1 MVRKKTDIY
10 EVVRIQHFQVEI
22 DGKMVTRKR
31 VTMAPVEITYSVAQI
46 KIKKPERKKRETTFI
61 SLFD

>member
-1 MVRKKTDIY
+1 MVKKCKDRY
-10 EVVRIQHFQVEI
+10 EVVNIQHFQVEI

-31 VTMAPVEITYSVAQI
+31 VMMKPVEIHYTTGSI
-46 KIKKPERKKRETTFI
+46 KTKKPEKKKKEITFI

>member
-46 KIKKPERKKRETTFI
+46 KIKKPERKKKETTFI

>member
-31 VTMAPVEITYSVAQI
+31 VTMAPVEIN
-46 KIKKPERKKRETTFI
+46 
-61 SLFD
+61 

>member
-1 MVRKKTDIY
+1 MVRKKTDTY

-22 DGKMVTRKR
+22 DGKIVTRKR
-31 VTMAPVEITYSVAQI
+31 VAMKPVEITYSVAQI
-46 KIKKPERKKRETTFI
+46 KEKKPERKKKETTFI

>member
-31 VTMAPVEITYSVAQI
+31 VTMAPVEIAYSVAQI
-46 KIKKPERKKRETTFI
+46 KIKKPERKKKETTFI

>member
-46 KIKKPERKKRETTFI
+46 KTKKPERKKKETTFI

>member
-1 MVRKKTDIY
+1 MVKKCTDRY
-10 EVVRIQHFQVEI
+10 EVVKIQHFQVEI

-31 VTMAPVEITYSVAQI
+31 VMMKPVEIHYTTGKI
-46 KIKKPERKKRETTFI
+46 KAKKPERKKKEVTFI